1 MAVST
6 LTSKPL
12 IPNMKKILIPFF
24 AAAFFVACN
33 DKKTESH
40 EGHDHGDGTEQHEGH
55 DHSTDAM
62 STNDTVAGEAHDHEH
77 TEGDGHQH

>member
-1 MAVST
+1 
-6 LTSKPL
+6 
-12 IPNMKKILIPFF
+12 MKKILIPFF

-62 STNDTVAGEAHDHEH
+62 STNDTVASEADDHEH